1 MRLWLPRQWPERGLV
16 LRREIMSRVSVQW
29 IDQAAK
35 AEVRR
40 GETLVCIPVHGAHE
54 FFVGCLGSVLAH
66 TPVDVRIL
74 VADDASPDNRSI
86 DFVRRLDEAGSS
98 EHQILYLRREVNVGF
113 PANVNGAFAVCAP
126 ADVVI
131 LNSDCVVAEGW
142 LDGLREA
149 AYSDSTVATV
159 TTLTNHGSLVSVP
172 ARGTPSALP
181 QDWNVDRAAAAV
193 RASSLRLRPRLPTAI
208 GHCILVRRSALEL
221 VGDFDLTFSPGYGE
235 EVDFSQRCLERGL
248 CHVLADD
255 VFVLHHG
262 SGSFSQ
268 NGNRSAIQDEHERI
282 VALRYPYYHRA
293 VRACE
298 QDVSS
303 ALGRALGCAR
313 RALTGMS
320 VMIDA
325 RCLAGPTTGTQL
337 HIVELIGALVRSRRV
352 SVTAIVPEQPSRY
365 ATAALGSLDDLTLL
379 TRAQAES
386 ISGPRAD
393 LIHRPFQVIDEDDL
407 EMLARL
413 GDRVVVTNQDLI
425 GYHNPAY
432 FRDFNAWEAYRRI
445 TRSALSASDRVLFFS
460 AHARDEVLAED
471 LIERGRGSVVHIG
484 VDHSFGAPAA
494 PGVISPD
501 WHPELPD
508 GAEAILCIG
517 TDFHHKNRVFALQV
531 LEQLQRR
538 HSWTGYLLL
547 VGPRVSYGSSTLKEA
562 EILAMR
568 PHLAESVRAFP
579 AVSEVEKSWLYGRC
593 RLVLYP
599 TVHEGF
605 GLVPFEAGARGVPC
619 LWAAGTSLSEVLPDA
634 AAEIVPW
641 NAAQT
646 ADRAIAL
653 MRDDAERTRNLAAI
667 RGAARDLTWDRTA
680 SKLIDVYTDTCNGPT
695 APNSRLRR
703 ERPLQPGAR
712 SEWATRLV
720 GPNGALPEDLERP
733 LLAIATHPALSVP
746 MFGALKVGYR
756 AGYVWRR
763 RLRRVSTR
771 TDR

>member
-1 MRLWLPRQWPERGLV
+1 
-16 LRREIMSRVSVQW
+16 MSRVTVERLQLG
-29 IDQAAK
+29 AK
-35 AEVRR
+35 TGAQR
-40 GETLVCIPVHGAHE
+40 GEVVVCIPVYGAHE

-74 VADDASPDNRSI
+74 VADDASPDNRTI
-86 DFVRRLDEAGSS
+86 DFVRRLDEAGSI

-113 PANVNGAFAVCAP
+113 PANVNGAFGVCAP

-142 LDGLREA
+142 LEGMREA
-149 AYSDSTVATV
+149 AYCDSTVATV
-159 TTLTNHGSLVSVP
+159 TALTNHGSLVSIP
-172 ARGTPSALP
+172 ARGIPSVLP

-248 CHVLADD
+248 CHVVADD

-262 SGSFSQ
+262 SGSFSR

-282 VALRYPYYHRA
+282 VAFRYPYYHRA

-298 QDVSS
+298 HDISGS
-303 ALGRALGCAR
+303 LARALGCAR

-337 HIVELIGALVRSRRV
+337 HIVEVIGALVRSGRV

-365 ATAALGSLDDLTLL
+365 ATAALGKLDNLTLL

-386 ISGPRAD
+386 VRGTRAD
-393 LIHRPFQVIDEDDL
+393 IIHRPFQVVDEDGL

-432 FRDFNAWEAYRRI
+432 FRDFNAWEGYRRI

-460 AHARDEVLAED
+460 AHARDQALAED
-471 LIERGRGSVVHIG
+471 LIEPSRAAVVPIG
-484 VDHSFGAPAA
+484 VDHRFSEAP
-494 PGVISPD
+494 PLGVISPG

-531 LEQLQRR
+531 LEQLQKR
-538 HSWTGYLLL
+538 HNWTGYLLL
-547 VGPRVSYGSSTLKEA
+547 VGPRVSYGSSAPREA
-562 EILAMR
+562 EILAMH
-568 PHLAESVRAFP
+568 PHLAESVQAFP
-579 AVSEVEKSWLYGRC
+579 AVTELEKAWLYDRC

-605 GLVPFEAGARGVPC
+605 GLVPFEAGDQGVPC

-667 RGAARDLTWDRTA
+667 RDAARDLTWDKTA
-680 SKLIDVYTDTCNGPT
+680 SQLIDVYTDTCNGPT

-712 SEWATRLV
+712 SEWATLLV
-720 GPNGALPEDLERP
+720 GPNGALPEDVERP

-746 MFGALKVGYR
+746 MFGALKAGYR
-756 AGYVWRR
+756 AGHAWRR
-763 RLRRVSTR
+763 RRLMR
-771 TDR
+771 

>member
-1 MRLWLPRQWPERGLV
+1 
-16 LRREIMSRVSVQW
+16 MSVESVDPGAV
-29 IDQAAK
+29 IGAH
-35 AEVRR
+35 R
-40 GETLVCIPVHGAHE
+40 GEVVVCIPVYGAHE

-66 TPVDVRIL
+66 TPTDVRIL

-86 DFVRRLDEAGSS
+86 DFVRRLDEPGSS

-142 LDGLREA
+142 LEGMREA
-149 AYSDSTVATV
+149 AYSDSTIATV
-159 TTLTNHGSLVSVP
+159 TALTNHGSLVSVS
-172 ARGTPSALP
+172 ARGIPAGLP
-181 QDWNVDRAAAAV
+181 RNWNVDRTAAAV
-193 RASSLRLRPRLPTAI
+193 RASSLRLRPRLPTSI
-208 GHCILVRRSALEL
+208 GHCIFVRRSALEL

-248 CHVLADD
+248 CHVVADD

-262 SGSFSQ
+262 SGSFSK
-268 NGNRSAIQDEHERI
+268 NGNRGAIQDEHERI

-298 QDVSS
+298 QDISGP
-303 ALGRALGCAR
+303 LGRALGCAR

-337 HIVELIGALVRSRRV
+337 HIVELIGALARSGRVR
-352 SVTAIVPEQPSRY
+352 VTAIVPEQPSHY

-386 ISGPRAD
+386 VSGTRAD
-393 LIHRPFQVIDEDDL
+393 IIHRPFQVIDEDDL

-413 GDRVVVTNQDLI
+413 SDRVVVTNQDLI

-432 FRDFNAWEAYRRI
+432 FRDFNAWEGYRST

-460 AHARDEVLAED
+460 AHARDQALAED
-471 LIERGRGSVVHIG
+471 LIEPSRASVVPIG
-484 VDHSFGAPAA
+484 VDHRFSEPAPL
-494 PGVISPD
+494 GVISPG
-501 WHPELPD
+501 WHAELPD

-517 TDFHHKNRVFALQV
+517 TDFHHKNRVFALRV
-531 LEQLQRR
+531 LEQLQE
-538 HSWTGYLLL
+538 HHNWAGYLLL
-547 VGPRVSYGSSTLKEA
+547 VGPRVARGSSAPREA
-562 EILAMR
+562 EILAMH

-579 AVSEVEKSWLYGRC
+579 AVTELEKSWLYDRC

-605 GLVPFEAGARGVPC
+605 GLVPFEAGDHGVPC
-619 LWAAGTSLSEVLPDA
+619 LWAAGTSLSELLSDA

-641 NAAQT
+641 NAGQT

-653 MRDDAERTRNLAAI
+653 MRDDEARTRNLAAI
-667 RGAARDLTWDRTA
+667 RDAARDLTWDKTA
-680 SKLIDVYTDTCNGPT
+680 SKLIDVYTDTCNEPS

-733 LLAIATHPALSVP
+733 LLAVATHPALSVP
-746 MFGALKVGYR
+746 MFGALRVGYR
-756 AGYVWRR
+756 AGNAWRR
-763 RLRRVSTR
+763 RRLMR
-771 TDR
+771 

>member
-1 MRLWLPRQWPERGLV
+1 
-16 LRREIMSRVSVQW
+16 MSRVSVERLGPGAA
-29 IDQAAK
+29 IDAQ
-35 AEVRR
+35 R
-40 GETLVCIPVHGAHE
+40 GELVVCIPVYGAHE

-74 VADDASPDNRSI
+74 VADDASPDNRTV
-86 DFVRRLDEAGSS
+86 DFVRTLDEAGSI
-98 EHQILYLRREVNVGF
+98 EHRIFYQRREVNVGF
-113 PANVNGAFAVCAP
+113 PANVNGAFAACAP

-142 LDGLREA
+142 LEGMREA

-172 ARGTPSALP
+172 ARGMPSGLP
-181 QDWNVDRAAAAV
+181 QGWNVDRAAAAV
-193 RASSLRLRPRLPTAI
+193 QASSLRLRPRLPSAI
-208 GHCILVRRSALEL
+208 GHCVLVRRCALEL

-248 CHVLADD
+248 CHIVADD

-268 NGNRSAIQDEHERI
+268 NGNRSAIQDEHEQI
-282 VALRYPYYHRA
+282 VAVRYPYYHRA

-298 QDVSS
+298 QDVSGP
-303 ALGRALGCAR
+303 LGRALGCAR

-337 HIVELIGALVRSRRV
+337 HIVEVIGALVRSGRV

-365 ATAALGSLDDLTLL
+365 ATAALGSLDDLTVL

-386 ISGPRAD
+386 VGGTRAD
-393 LIHRPFQVIDEDDL
+393 IIHRPFQVVDEDDL

-432 FRDFNAWEAYRRI
+432 FRDFNAWEGYRRT

-460 AHARDEVLAED
+460 AHARDQALAED
-471 LIERGRGSVVHIG
+471 LIEPSRAAVVHIG
-484 VDHSFGAPAA
+484 VDHSFSEPATSGVNS
-494 PGVISPD
+494 PG

-508 GAEAILCIG
+508 GADAILCIG

-531 LEQLQRR
+531 LEQLQTR
-538 HSWTGYLLL
+538 HNWTGYLLL
-547 VGPRVSYGSSTLKEA
+547 VGPRVAHGSSAPREA
-562 EILAMR
+562 EILAMY
-568 PHLAESVRAFP
+568 PHLAASVRAFP
-579 AVSEVEKSWLYGRC
+579 AVTEVEKSWLYDRC

-605 GLVPFEAGARGVPC
+605 GLVPFEAGDHGVPC

-667 RGAARDLTWDRTA
+667 RDAARDLTWDNTA

-695 APNSRLRR
+695 TPNSRLRR

-733 LLAIATHPALSVP
+733 LLAVAVRPALSVP
-746 MFGALKVGYR
+746 MFGALRVAYR
-756 AGYVWRR
+756 AGNAWRR
-763 RLRRVSTR
+763 RRLMR
-771 TDR
+771 